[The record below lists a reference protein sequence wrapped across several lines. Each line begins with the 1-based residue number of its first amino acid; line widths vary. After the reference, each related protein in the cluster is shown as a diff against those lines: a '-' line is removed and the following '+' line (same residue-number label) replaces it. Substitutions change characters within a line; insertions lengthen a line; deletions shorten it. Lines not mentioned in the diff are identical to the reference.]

1 VARIKDAPLEE
12 YAPLYGDDADEFR
25 RLMAHRPPLMDAL
38 GAFQLALRTERVLP
52 DRLLELVRLRIAFWN
67 QCRSCMAGRYQ
78 EGIDDGVTEGLVCSL
93 ERPQD
98 AEDLTP
104 AERAAIAYADLM
116 ATDHL
121 AITDDTFEGL
131 REHFTEPE
139 IVELAINVAYGVGIG
154 RFTAT
159 LHMVEGLPDRFRTG
173 ERVTP
178 WGDGEVVVLS
188 AVEADAR

>member
-1 VARIKDAPLEE
+1 MARIKDAPVEE
-12 YAPLYGDDADEFR
+12 YAALYGDDADEFLR
-25 RLMAHRPPLMDAL
+25 VMAHRPPLQAAL
-38 GAFQLALRTERVLP
+38 GAFQYALRTERVLP
-52 DRLLELVRLRIAFWN
+52 NRLLELVRLRIAFWN
-67 QCRSCMAGRYQ
+67 QCRGCMAGRYQ
-78 EGIDDGVTEGLVCSL
+78 EALDDGVTEGLVCSL

-121 AITDDTFEGL
+121 AITDATFEEL

-159 LHMVEGLPDRFRTG
+159 LEMVEGLPERFREG
-173 ERVTP
+173 DRATP
-178 WGDGEVVVLS
+178 WGDGEVVVLP
-188 AVEADAR
+188 AVNARR